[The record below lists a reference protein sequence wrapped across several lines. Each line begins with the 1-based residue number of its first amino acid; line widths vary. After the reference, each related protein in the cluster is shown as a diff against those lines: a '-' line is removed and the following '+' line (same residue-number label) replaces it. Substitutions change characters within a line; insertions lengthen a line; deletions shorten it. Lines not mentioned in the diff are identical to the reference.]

1 MFKLI
6 HGKSSQ
12 HLVQPL
18 KYELSHQGGGLDME
32 FMGDGFLLL
41 LLLFFF
47 FGVKER
53 SMAEIRT
60 F

>member
-32 FMGDGFLLL
+32 FMGDGFFLL

-47 FGVKER
+47 FLVLKKGVWLK
-53 SMAEIRT
+53 
-60 F
+60 

>member
-18 KYELSHQGGGLDME
+18 IYELSHQGGGLDME
-32 FMGDGFLLL
+32 FMGDGF
-41 LLLFFF
+41 FFF
-47 FGVKER
+47 FFLVLKKEHG
-53 SMAEIRT
+53 
-60 F
+60 

>member
-18 KYELSHQGGGLDME
+18 IYELSHQGGGLDME
-32 FMGDGFLLL
+32 FMGDGF
-41 LLLFFF
+41 FFF
-47 FGVKER
+47 FGVKEG
-53 SMAEIRT
+53 AWLK
-60 F
+60 

>member
-32 FMGDGFLLL
+32 FMGDGF
-41 LLLFFF
+41 FFF
-47 FGVKER
+47 LVLKKEHG
-53 SMAEIRT
+53 
-60 F
+60 

>member
-18 KYELSHQGGGLDME
+18 IYELSHQGGGLDME
-32 FMGDGFLLL
+32 FMGDV
-41 LLLFFF
+41 FFF
-47 FGVKER
+47 FLVLKKEHG
-53 SMAEIRT
+53 
-60 F
+60 

>member
-12 HLVQPL
+12 HLLQPL
-18 KYELSHQGGGLDME
+18 KYESSLQGGGLDME
-32 FMGDGFLLL
+32 FVGDGFC
-41 LLLFFF
+41 LFVC